1 MRAVRLLTAVL
12 VAMAMCVAS
21 IVPAGAGSVVR
32 AANVSS
38 TGGTFRNPIKLRA
51 PDPQIVY
58 TGGYYYLTYTQGN
71 VITLTRATSI
81 KGLAT
86 ATPIKVWDGSSG
98 ASMGACCDIWAPELH
113 QIGGRWYIYYT
124 ADASDGDFASH
135 NMYVLQSAGSDPL
148 GPYTNHQLTSD
159 GAFSIDGT
167 VLQQPDGSLYL
178 IWSRIPPGSPN
189 DEQDI
194 VIAPMSGPLALSGGF
209 ATLSRPT
216 NSWEAHVNEGPTVLQ
231 HGGKTY
237 IVFSVYGCASPDYA
251 LAMLTLTGSNVMDPA
266 AWTKS
271 SSTIF
276 SRSDA
281 NSVYGPGHNSFFTS
295 PDGTEVW
302 NVYHAVTSSAG
313 SCDDDRSA
321 RIQRVDFR
329 ADGTPDLGV
338 PAATWQTL
346 SLPSG
351 DPDIAPVPSGTYRL
365 TPQHD
370 TGKALDVGGCVTTPN
385 ATVDTYN
392 YWGGACQQWNVTR
405 ATGGTYKITAVNSG
419 LALEVLNCNSAWAS
433 QVDVYPYR
441 SGDPCQQWYLDPVGD
456 GSYRI
461 SQQSTGL
468 ALDVGGCTTDAVNP
482 VDIWPYWATGYGTCQ
497 QWRLDPI

>member
-1 MRAVRLLTAVL
+1 MRRVRML
-12 VAMAMCVAS
+12 VAALIAVMVCVAS
-21 IVPAGAGSVVR
+21 VGPAGASP
-32 AANVSS
+32 A
-38 TGGTFRNPIKLRA
+38 GGTFRNPIKLNA

-58 TGGYYYLTYTQGN
+58 TGGYYYLTYTQGD
-71 VITLTRATSI
+71 VITLTRARSV

-86 ATPIKVWDGSSG
+86 ATPTKVWDGASG
-98 ASMGACCDIWAPELH
+98 AAMGACCDIWAPELH
-113 QIGGRWYIYYT
+113 QIGNRWYIYYT
-124 ADASDGDFASH
+124 ADASSGDFGSH

-167 VLQQPDGSLYL
+167 VLQQPNGSLYL
-178 IWSRIPPGSPN
+178 IWSRIPPGDPN
-189 DEQDI
+189 NEQDI
-194 VIAPMSGPLALSGGF
+194 VIAPMSDPVTVSGPF

-216 NSWEAHVNEGPTVLQ
+216 NTWEQSRGWVNEGPTVLQ

-237 IVFSVYGCASPDYA
+237 IVFSVSGCASPDYG
-251 LAMLTLTGSNVMDPA
+251 LAMLTLTGGDVLDPA

-271 SSTIF
+271 SSKVF
-276 SRSDA
+276 ARADD
-281 NSVYGPGHNSFFTS
+281 NWVYGPGHNSFFTS

-302 NVYHAVTSSAG
+302 NVYHAVGNSAG

-321 RIQRVDFR
+321 RIQRVNFR
-329 ADGTPDLGV
+329 ADGTPDFGI

-346 SLPSG
+346 ALPSG
-351 DPDIAPVPSGTYRL
+351 DPDLATVPTGTYRL

-370 TGKALDVGGCVTTPN
+370 TGRALDVGGCVTTPN

-392 YWGGACQQWNVTR
+392 YWGGACQKWNITP
-405 ATGGTYKITAVNSG
+405 ATGGAYKITAVNSG
-419 LALEVLNCNSAWAS
+419 LALEVLGCNPARAS

-441 SGDPCQQWYLDPVGD
+441 SGDACQQWYLDPVGD

-461 SQQSTGL
+461 SQQSTGQ
-468 ALDVGGCTTDAVNP
+468 ALDVGGCTKNEVNP

-497 QWRLDPI
+497 QWRLDPV